1 MLDTYSK
8 RPCFTMKVVS
18 AELNL
23 HPQTIRNYERLGL
36 IKPERTEGN
45 VRLFSPFDVEELRRI
60 LTFRDMGVNLPGI
73 EIILKLLRQIEELK
87 EKYRFKE

>member
-1 MLDTYSK
+1 
-8 RPCFTMKVVS
+8 MKVVS

-45 VRLFSPFDVEELRRI
+45 VRLFSPFDVEELKRI

-87 EKYRFKE
+87 KVEYRLKE